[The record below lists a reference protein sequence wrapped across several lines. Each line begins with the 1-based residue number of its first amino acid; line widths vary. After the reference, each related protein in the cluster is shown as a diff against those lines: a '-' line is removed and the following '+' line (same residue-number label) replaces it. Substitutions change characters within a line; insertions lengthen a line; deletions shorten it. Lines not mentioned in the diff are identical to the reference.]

1 MKTLSCSSGL
11 SWFGWPTLADR
22 HQLEGLASGPKS
34 MHQIHKKKRAWHQG
48 WFRLFVLGWI
58 IVFSASCTQAINERL
73 FKKQVVE
80 GPGQESTAHGG
91 TSSCPSCT
99 RFQKALK
106 HLQAGRNETA
116 REIFKELSREG
127 GTSHVGPASEF
138 YLGVIKLFDM
148 EDLQGMEACKSYFE
162 GYIERY
168 PTEPYEANAVR
179 IVRILKKYIEQAHTE
194 EQQVKKLNRVVQE
207 QVREIRTL
215 KYQMRKLEEIH
226 EETDRKR
233 DILEWEEKK

>member
-1 MKTLSCSSGL
+1 
-11 SWFGWPTLADR
+11 
-22 HQLEGLASGPKS
+22 
-34 MHQIHKKKRAWHQG
+34 MHQIHKKKRARHQG

-58 IVFSASCTQAINERL
+58 IVFSASCTQAIKDRL
-73 FKKQVVE
+73 FNKQVVE
-80 GPGQESTAHGG
+80 GA
-91 TSSCPSCT
+91 SSCPSCT
-99 RFQKALK
+99 RFQKALQ

-179 IVRILKKYIEQAHTE
+179 IVRILKKYIEEAHTE

-207 QVREIRTL
+207 QAREIRTL

>member
-1 MKTLSCSSGL
+1 M
-11 SWFGWPTLADR
+11 
-22 HQLEGLASGPKS
+22 
-34 MHQIHKKKRAWHQG
+34 HKKKRAWHQS

-58 IVFSASCTQAINERL
+58 VVFSASCTQAINERL

-80 GPGQESTAHGG
+80 GSGLESTARGG
-91 TSSCPSCT
+91 TSSCSSCN
-99 RFQKALK
+99 RFQKALQ

-127 GTSHVGPASEF
+127 GTSQVGPASEF
-138 YLGVIKLFDM
+138 YLGVIKLFHM

-162 GYIERY
+162 GYIEQY
-168 PTEPYEANAVR
+168 PTEPYKANAVR
-179 IVRILKKYIEQAHTE
+179 IVRLLEKHIEQARSE
-194 EQQVKKLNRVVQE
+194 ERQVQKLNRVVQE
-207 QVREIRTL
+207 QAREIRTL

-233 DILEWEEKK
+233 DLLEWEEKK

>member
-1 MKTLSCSSGL
+1 MGTSYLEKSTS
-11 SWFGWPTLADR
+11 
-22 HQLEGLASGPKS
+22 QLGS
-34 MHQIHKKKRAWHQG
+34 MHYIHKKKRAWHQG

-80 GPGQESTAHGG
+80 GSGQESTAHGG
-91 TSSCPSCT
+91 ISSCPSCT
-99 RFQKALK
+99 RFQKALQ

-116 REIFKELSREG
+116 REIFKELLREG

-148 EDLQGMEACKSYFE
+148 EDLQGMEECRNYFE
-162 GYIERY
+162 GYIEQY
-168 PTEPYEANAVR
+168 PTEPYKANAVR
-179 IVRILKKYIEQAHTE
+179 IVRLLEKHIEQAHTE

-207 QVREIRTL
+207 QAREIRTL

-233 DILEWEEKK
+233 DLLEWEEKK